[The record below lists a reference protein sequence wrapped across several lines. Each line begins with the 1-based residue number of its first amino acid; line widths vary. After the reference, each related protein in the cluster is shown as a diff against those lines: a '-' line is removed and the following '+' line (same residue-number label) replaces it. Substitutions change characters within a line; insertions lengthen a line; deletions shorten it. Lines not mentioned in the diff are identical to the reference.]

1 MRIHSKAISLL
12 TALGAALIIT
22 GCCSTTTAKSS
33 TRSGYGS
40 GSSTK
45 VTKPAK
51 ETPPPAQARAAQAP
65 APAPAPAPAQR
76 SSGGYGPS
84 HTTFED
90 GGLKYVRGSMAFPT
104 GLRESSGLLLEK
116 VVPAEV
122 LVGKPFSYEYRV
134 INLTDYHLSQV
145 VVTDKVTD
153 NFAPADATP
162 RADSVSGGVATWK
175 IDHLAPRETKT
186 IKVTG
191 SASTEGTVTTCG
203 WATYLPILC
212 EPIKVVKPAI
222 ELVKTMPAQVTQ
234 CDPIPV
240 KLVVKNSGSSPLTG
254 VKVTDTLPSGLTSD
268 VATTFDAG
276 TLAPGQS
283 KEFTFNAKAARTGD
297 FTNPAK
303 VTSAQ
308 GVEATAQASV
318 KVVKPALEIACIT
331 PAIKEGVL
339 GTKFTEMIGRPF
351 EVCWEVKNSGDA
363 VAASTV
369 IEVAVPSGLTFRSAT
384 DGGTAT
390 AGNVVWNVGS
400 LAPGASKKVCAT
412 FVGASGG
419 DYAFKAASKGVCAE
433 PANTSCSVFIQG
445 VNAILVEVVDDPDPI
460 QVGEETTYTIRVTN
474 QGGGL
479 PLEQVAIKANFP
491 AEIDPGAASNGGVVA
506 GKSVTWAPVAS
517 LAVKQTITYTVK
529 GKGVKAADARLHVD
543 VTTRARTTPITELES
558 TTVY

>member
-1 MRIHSKAISLL
+1 MRIHSKAFSLL
-12 TALGAALIIT
+12 AALSAALLIT

-33 TRSGYGS
+33 TRSSYGS

-45 VTKPAK
+45 AAKPAK
-51 ETPPPAQARAAQAP
+51 ETPPAAQARVTPATTP
-65 APAPAPAPAQR
+65 APAVR

-84 HTTFED
+84 HTTFEE
-90 GGLKYVRGSMAFPT
+90 GGLKKVRGSMAFPT
-104 GLRESSGLLLEK
+104 GLRDSSGLLLEK

-145 VVTDKVTD
+145 MVTDKVTD
-153 NFAPADATP
+153 NFAAGDATP

-186 IKVTG
+186 IVVTG

-240 KLVVKNSGSSPLTG
+240 KLVVKNSGTSPLTN

-268 VATTFDAG
+268 VPTTFDAG

-283 KEFTFNAKAARTGD
+283 KEFTFNAKASRTGS
-297 FTNPAK
+297 FTNPAQA
-303 VTSAQ
+303 TSAQ
-308 GVEATAQASV
+308 GVDATAQASV
-318 KVVKPALEIACIT
+318 KVVKPALEIACLT
-331 PAIKEGVL
+331 PSMKDGPL
-339 GTKFTEMIGRPF
+339 GLKFTEMIGRPF
-351 EVCWEVKNSGDA
+351 EVCWEVKNTGDA
-363 VAASTV
+363 AAANTV
-369 IEVAVPSGLTFRSAT
+369 IELPVPAGLTFRSAT

-390 AGNVVWNVGS
+390 GGNLVWNVGS

-412 FVGASGG
+412 FSGANGG
-419 DYAFKAASKGVCAE
+419 DYAFKASAKGVCAE
-433 PANTSCSVFIQG
+433 PANTSCNVFIQG
-445 VNAILVEVVDDPDPI
+445 INAILVEVVDDPDPI

-479 PLEQVAIKANFP
+479 AIEGLTIKATFP
-491 AEIDPGAASNGGVVA
+491 DEIDPGVASNGGVVS
-506 GKSVTWAPVAS
+506 GKSVAWPVVPS
-517 LAVKQTITYTVK
+517 LAVKQAVTYTVK
-529 GKGVKAADARLHVD
+529 GKGLKAADARFQVD
-543 VTTRARTTPITELES
+543 VTTRVRTNPITEIES

>member
-1 MRIHSKAISLL
+1 M
-12 TALGAALIIT
+12 ALGAALLIT

-33 TRSGYGS
+33 TRSSYGS

-45 VTKPAK
+45 VAKPA
-51 ETPPPAQARAAQAP
+51 QDP
-65 APAPAPAPAQR
+65 APATQARTAPAPAQAAR
-76 SSGGYGPS
+76 PSGGYGPS

-122 LVGKPFSYEYRV
+122 LVGRPFSYEYRV

-153 NFAPADATP
+153 NFSASDATP

-222 ELVKTMPAQVTQ
+222 ELVKTMPAQVIQ

-240 KLVVKNSGSSPLTG
+240 KLVVKNSGSSPLTN
-254 VKVTDTLPSGLTSD
+254 VKVVDTLPAGLSSD

-283 KEFTFNAKAARTGD
+283 KEFTFNAKAARTGS

-303 VTSAQ
+303 ATSAQ
-308 GVEATAQASV
+308 GVEATSEASV
-318 KVVKPALEIACIT
+318 NVVKPALEIACIT
-331 PAIKEGVL
+331 PGIKEGVL
-339 GTKFTEMIGRPF
+339 GTRFTEMVGRPF
-351 EVCWEVKNSGDA
+351 EVCWEVKNTGDA
-363 VAASTV
+363 PSASTV
-369 IEVAVPSGLTFRSAT
+369 VEVAIPSGLTFRSAT
-384 DGGTAT
+384 DGGTS
-390 AGNVVWNVGS
+390 AGSTVTWNVGS

-412 FVGASGG
+412 FAGATGG
-419 DYAFKAASKGVCAE
+419 DYAFRATTKGACAE

-445 VNAILVEVVDDPDPI
+445 VNAVLVEVVDDPDPI
-460 QVGEETTYTIRVTN
+460 QVGEETTFTIRVTN

-479 PLEQVAIKANFP
+479 PLEEVNIKAMFP
-491 AEIDPGAASNGGVVA
+491 AEIDPGVASNGGVVA
-506 GKSVTWAPVAS
+506 GKTVTWPTVPS
-517 LAVKQTITYTVK
+517 LAVKQTLTYTVK
-529 GKGVKAADARLHVD
+529 GKGIRAADARLQVD
-543 VTTRARTTPITELES
+543 VTTKQRTSPITELES

>member
-1 MRIHSKAISLL
+1 M
-12 TALGAALIIT
+12 
-22 GCCSTTTAKSS
+22 
-33 TRSGYGS
+33 
-40 GSSTK
+40 
-45 VTKPAK
+45 
-51 ETPPPAQARAAQAP
+51 ARATP
-65 APAPAPAPAQR
+65 APAPAPAPR

-84 HTTFED
+84 HTTFEE
-90 GGLKYVRGSMAFPT
+90 GGVKKVRGSMAFPT
-104 GLRESSGLLLEK
+104 GLRDSSGLLLEK

-122 LVGKPFSYEYRV
+122 MVGKPFSYEYRV

-153 NFAPADATP
+153 NFAPSDASP
-162 RADSVSGGVATWK
+162 RADSVSGGLATWK

-186 IKVTG
+186 ITVTG
-191 SASTEGTVTTCG
+191 SASQEGTVTTCG

-234 CDPIPV
+234 CDPIPI
-240 KLVVKNSGSSPLTG
+240 KLIVKNSGTSPLTG

-283 KEFTFNAKAARTGD
+283 KEFTFNAKATRTGS

-303 VTSAQ
+303 ATSIQ
-308 GVEATAQASV
+308 GVEAMAQASV
-318 KVVKPALEIACIT
+318 KVVKPALEIACLT
-331 PAIKEGVL
+331 PAIKDGPL

-351 EVCWEVKNSGDA
+351 EVCWEVRNTGDA
-363 VAASTV
+363 ASASTV
-369 IEVAVPSGLTFRSAT
+369 VELPVPSGLTFRSAT

-390 AGNVVWNVGS
+390 GGNLVWNVGS

-412 FVGASGG
+412 FSGASGG
-419 DYAFKAASKGVCAE
+419 DYAFRASAKGVCAE
-433 PANTSCSVFIQG
+433 PASTSCSVFIQG
-445 VNAILVEVVDDPDPI
+445 VNAVLVEVVDDPDPI

-479 PLEQVAIKANFP
+479 PLEGVAVKAMFP
-491 AEIDPGAASNGGVVA
+491 AEIDPGVASNGGVVA
-506 GKSVTWAPVAS
+506 GKTVTWPVVPS
-517 LAVKQTITYTVK
+517 LGVKQSITYTVK
-529 GKGVKAADARLHVD
+529 GKGVKASDARFQVD
-543 VTTRARTTPITELES
+543 VTTRQRTNPIVELES

>member
-1 MRIHSKAISLL
+1 MQIHSKAFSLL
-12 TALGAALIIT
+12 AALSAALLIT

-33 TRSGYGS
+33 TRSSYGS
-40 GSSTK
+40 GTSTK
-45 VTKPAK
+45 AAKPA
-51 ETPPPAQARAAQAP
+51 PAPQARVTP
-65 APAPAPAPAQR
+65 APAPAPAPR
-76 SSGGYGPS
+76 SSGGGYGPS
-84 HTTFED
+84 HTTFEE
-90 GGLKYVRGSMAFPT
+90 GGLKKVRGSMAFPT
-104 GLRESSGLLLEK
+104 GLRDSSGLLLEK

-122 LVGKPFSYEYRV
+122 MVGKPFSYEYRV
-134 INLTDYHLSQV
+134 INLTDYHLSQIV
-145 VVTDKVTD
+145 VSDKVTD
-153 NFAPADATP
+153 NFAAGDATP
-162 RADSVSGGVATWK
+162 KSDSVSGGVATWK

-186 IKVTG
+186 ILVTG

-240 KLVVKNSGSSPLTG
+240 KLVVKNSGTSPLTG

-268 VATTFDAG
+268 VPTTFDAG

-283 KEFTFNAKAARTGD
+283 KEFTFNAKASRTGS
-297 FTNPAK
+297 FTNPAQA
-303 VTSAQ
+303 TSVQ
-308 GVEATAQASV
+308 GVDATAQASV
-318 KVVKPALEIACIT
+318 NVVKPALEIACLT
-331 PAIKEGVL
+331 PDIKDGPL

-351 EVCWEVKNSGDA
+351 EVCWEVKNTGDA
-363 VAASTV
+363 ASATTV
-369 IEVAVPSGLTFRSAT
+369 IEIPVPSGLNFRSAT

-390 AGNVVWNVGS
+390 GGNLVWNVGS

-412 FVGASGG
+412 FSGASGG
-419 DYAFKAASKGVCAE
+419 DYAFKASAKGVCAE
-433 PANTSCSVFIQG
+433 PASTSCSVFIQG

-479 PLEQVAIKANFP
+479 PLLEVAIKATFP
-491 AEIDPGAASNGGVVA
+491 AEVDPGAASNGGSAA
-506 GKSVTWAPVAS
+506 GKIVTWPVVPS
-517 LAVKQTITYTVK
+517 LAVKQAITYTVK
-529 GKGVKAADARLHVD
+529 GKGLKAADARFQVD
-543 VTTRARTTPITELES
+543 VSTRARTNPITELES

>member
-1 MRIHSKAISLL
+1 MRIQSKALSLL
-12 TALGAALIIT
+12 AALSVAIVIT

-33 TRSGYGS
+33 TRSSYGS
-40 GSSTK
+40 GTSTK
-45 VTKPAK
+45 VAKPAK
-51 ETPPPAQARAAQAP
+51 ETAPVTPATRP
-65 APAPAPAPAQR
+65 APAPAPVR
-76 SSGGYGPS
+76 TSGGGYGPS

-122 LVGKPFSYEYRV
+122 LVGRPFSYEYRV
-134 INLTDYHLSQV
+134 INLTDYALSQV
-145 VVTDKVTD
+145 VVTDRVTD
-153 NFAPADATP
+153 NFAASDATP

-175 IDHLAPRETKT
+175 IDHLGPRETKT

-268 VATTFDAG
+268 TATTFDAG

-283 KEFTFNAKAARTGD
+283 KEFTFNAKAARTGS

-303 VTSAQ
+303 ATSAQ
-308 GVEATAQASV
+308 GVEASSEASV
-318 KVVKPALEIACIT
+318 KVVKPALEIACLT
-331 PAIKEGVL
+331 PALKDGPL
-339 GTKFTEMIGRPF
+339 GTKFTEFIGRPF

-363 VAASTV
+363 AAANTV
-369 IEVAVPSGLTFRSAT
+369 VELPVPSGLTFRSAT

-390 AGNVVWNVGS
+390 GGDVVWNIGS

-412 FVGASGG
+412 FTGAAGG
-419 DYAFKAASKGVCAE
+419 DYSFKASAKGVCSE
-433 PANTSCSVFIQG
+433 PASTTCGVFIQG

-479 PLEQVAIKANFP
+479 PLQDVAIKANFP
-491 AEIDPGAASNGGVVA
+491 PEVDPGAASNGGTVA
-506 GKSVTWAPVAS
+506 GKTVTWPSVPS
-517 LAVKQTITYTVK
+517 LALKQAITYTVK
-529 GKGVKAADARLHVD
+529 GKGVKAADARLQVE
-543 VTTRARTTPITELES
+543 VTTRARTSPITELES